1 MALDK
6 LCLAVWI
13 LLPLEWKLH
22 TIHVTGSWTSGP
34 LRGFTAQSR
43 FSALA
48 PGWMD

>member
-22 TIHVTGSWTSGP
+22 TIRVRGSWISGP

-43 FSALA
+43 FSALV
-48 PGWMD
+48 PRWVD